1 MRLRGKPASWAG
13 VSPGRQILLARA
25 RSARKAAGGSAPVL
39 TIPRG
44 RRVSLPKPINS
55 WKMPGRRALERL
67 TVPLLPLSLGVLLGL
82 APGASPLDNGLL
94 RTPPMGWE
102 PWLRFKCNTD
112 CGKDPENCIR
122 CGKARGSRDSPKA
135 APPRNLQAADAGP
148 EPVGT
153 PVRRSWALWGLG
165 WFCQGG
171 EFHPLPPGIEAA
183 PWKTK
188 ATFPLPTV
196 ST

>member
-1 MRLRGKPASWAG
+1 
-13 VSPGRQILLARA
+13 
-25 RSARKAAGGSAPVL
+25 
-39 TIPRG
+39 
-44 RRVSLPKPINS
+44 
-55 WKMPGRRALERL
+55 MPGRRALERL

-122 CGKARGSRDSPKA
+122 CGKASGSRDSP
-135 APPRNLQAADAGP
+135 QAAGAGP

-153 PVRRSWALWGLG
+153 PLRRSWALWG
-165 WFCQGG
+165 GG
-171 EFHPLPPGIEAA
+171 
-183 PWKTK
+183 
-188 ATFPLPTV
+188 
-196 ST
+196 